1 MHSLSNHKVQ
11 ALALGT
17 AMMMTLCGCS
27 APKSLVNNTERSLV
41 NHKNAHNTFK
51 NKAHKA
57 FENSAQSASQ
67 SAPIRMGAYEIFDPS
82 VLSILDTSAKI
93 NTLATGFEWVEGPVW
108 WEEDQ
113 ALLFSDIPT
122 HKVYRYKD
130 GQGVSEFI
138 SHSGFS
144 NGLLINA
151 QNELVLMQSRSRQ
164 IAKWRGSL
172 IASGAEQAAPRA
184 KSHKLKQ
191 PAKAQKPHER
201 QQTFP
206 ADDYII
212 LTRHYQGQMLNSPN
226 DGVFK
231 AQRSTKH
238 STEGNSKGGVQGTL
252 YFTDPPYGLPKQL
265 DDPAK
270 ELDFQGVY
278 ALSPKGELTL
288 LDKTLV
294 YPNGIALAPDEKT
307 LYVAASNP
315 KKPAW
320 YAYSIDDEGGV
331 HNRKLFHQAPV
342 QSDASHGLP
351 DGLKV
356 HRSGI
361 VFATGPSGIWLFDPQ
376 GTLLAKVHMPS
387 ISANLAFNAD
397 QTRVFVTAH
406 HQLLSFSLKP

>member
-1 MHSLSNHKVQ
+1 MHSLNKQKIQ
-11 ALALGT
+11 ALALRAIMVMVLSGCT
-17 AMMMTLCGCS
+17 VSHTLS
-27 APKSLVNNTERSLV
+27 TTSE
-41 NHKNAHNTFK
+41 
-51 NKAHKA
+51 
-57 FENSAQSASQ
+57 QSAVSEEEAQ
-67 SAPIRMGAYEIFDPS
+67 KATFNVPVRVGEFEIFDPK
-82 VLSILDTSAKI
+82 VLNILDVSAKI
-93 NTLATGFEWVEGPVW
+93 RTLATGFEWVEGPVW
-108 WEEDQ
+108 SIVDQ

-138 SHSGFS
+138 PHSGFS
-144 NGLLINA
+144 NGLLINE

-164 IAKWRGSL
+164 IAKWRGSVF
-172 IASGAEQAAPRA
+172 IHTDGQADSTVPLTSQ
-184 KSHKLKQ
+184 KSIE
-191 PAKAQKPHER
+191 PER
-201 QQTFP
+201 TFP
-206 ADDYII
+206 ADNFIT
-212 LTRHYQGQMLNSPN
+212 LANNYQGQMLNSPN
-226 DGVFK
+226 DGVLSSSGHAK
-231 AQRSTKH
+231 
-238 STEGNSKGGVQGTL
+238 GTL

-265 DDPAK
+265 DDLAK

-294 YPNGIALAPDEKT
+294 YPNGIALSPDEKT

-315 KKPAW
+315 NKPAW
-320 YAYSIDDEGGV
+320 YAYSIDDEGRV
-331 HNRKLFHQAPV
+331 YNRKTFHQAPA

-356 HRSGI
+356 HRSGV
-361 VFATGPSGIWLFDPQ
+361 VFATGPGGIWLFDPL

-406 HQLLSFSLKP
+406 NQLLSFSLKP

>member
-1 MHSLSNHKVQ
+1 MHSLSKHQVQ
-11 ALALGT
+11 ALTLSA
-17 AMMMTLCGCS
+17 AMMIALTGCS
-27 APKSLVNNTERSLV
+27 ASGSLVTQSEHGLVSNKSARS
-41 NHKNAHNTFK
+41 AS
-51 NKAHKA
+51 
-57 FENSAQSASQ
+57 ESASQ
-67 SAPIRMGAYEIFDPS
+67 HASQNASENAPVRMGAYEIFDPS
-82 VLSILDTSAKI
+82 VLNILDVNAKI

-113 ALLFSDIPT
+113 ALLFSDIPS

-138 SHSGFS
+138 THSGFS
-144 NGLLINA
+144 NGLLING

-172 IASGAEQAAPRA
+172 ITSATEQALP
-184 KSHKLKQ
+184 
-191 PAKAQKPHER
+191 PAKAQKPNGGE
-201 QQTFP
+201 QTFS
-206 ADDYII
+206 ADDFTI
-212 LTRHYQGQMLNSPN
+212 LTSHYQGQALNSPN

-231 AQRSTKH
+231 TQGSTKD
-238 STEGNSKGGVQGTL
+238 STKLSTKESSKDGVQGTL

-294 YPNGIALAPDEKT
+294 YPNGIALSPDEKT

-315 KKPAW
+315 NKPAW
-320 YAYSIDDEGGV
+320 YAYSIDDEGRV
-331 HNRKLFHQAPV
+331 HNRKTFHQALA

-361 VFATGPSGIWLFDPQ
+361 VFATGPGGIWLFDPQ
-376 GTLLAKVHMPS
+376 GKLLAKVHLPS